1 MCSMALVHSRI
12 ERVFFV
18 QNLEAGGLT
27 SRYTKIGRSQVFEPS
42 FYCISI
48 LEGINVFH

>member
-27 SRYTKIGRSQVFEPS
+27 SRTKIGRSQVFEPS

-48 LEGINVFH
+48 LEDSFALL